1 MNICVPTTLEEWQAA
16 DDVHEAGPFLLV
28 SLTKEKTPRW
38 VSTNPQGECESFN
51 TLDGALLWALGLI
64 DVRPVPYDEAEASR
78 QRYMYDR
85 HGAAIAFL
93 ENVRRKLDA
102 EADKAETE
110 G

>member
-1 MNICVPTTLEEWQAA
+1 MNLCIPTTLKEWQAA
-16 DDVHEAGPFLLV
+16 DEEDGPFLLV

-38 VSTNPQGECESFN
+38 VSTNSQGECESFD

-64 DVRPVPYDEAEASR
+64 DVRTSPQSEDEAAR
-78 QRYMYDR
+78 QRHLYDR

-93 ENVRRKLDA
+93 ENMRRRLDEEAQIA
-102 EADKAETE
+102 ELE

>member
-1 MNICVPTTLEEWQAA
+1 MNICIPTTLKEWQAA
-16 DDVHEAGPFLLV
+16 DVEAGPFLLV

-38 VSTNPQGECESFN
+38 VSTNSQGECESFN

-64 DVRPVPYDEAEASR
+64 DVRRESESH
-78 QRYMYDR
+78 RYMYDR
-85 HGAAIAFL
+85 HDAALPFL

-102 EADKAETE
+102 EAAAADIE